1 MSDVI
6 NVHDFKTNYSKYLE
20 EAVGGKEILLG
31 KRGKAIAKLV
41 PLQQT
46 KDPRL
51 PGALKGKVW
60 ISDDFDEPM
69 MALWGSVGSRSDL

>member
-6 NVHDFKTNYSKYLE
+6 NVHDFKTNYSKYLG
-20 EAVGGKEILLG
+20 EAVSGKEILLG
-31 KRGKAIAKLV
+31 KHGKAVAKLV

-60 ISDDFDEPM
+60 VSDDFDEPM
-69 MALWGSVGSRSDL
+69 MALWDNAADKK

>member
-31 KRGKAIAKLV
+31 KHGKAVAKLV

-46 KDPRL
+46 KKPRL

-60 ISDDFDEPM
+60 VSDDFNEPM
-69 MALWGSVGSRSDL
+69 MALWNSVGN

>member
-1 MSDVI
+1 MADVI

-31 KRGKAIAKLV
+31 KHGKAVAKLV

-46 KDPRL
+46 KNPRT

-60 ISDDFDEPM
+60 VGDDFDEPM
-69 MALWGSVGSRSDL
+69 MALWDSVSSKN